1 MEQILHL
8 GTFCWRHIDCRT
20 VQFVQSTKSDPNINS
35 TVQMFYNSS
44 NVDSPKPSTA
54 QSGSQATN
62 GLQNVI
68 KSCKINKIKILGEI
82 FILLFVFKPLHD
94 FKQLKVR
101 QFIEISFPGK
111 TRSKILVLSTAL
123 FEWHCNDYDDNK
135 RWYVVVNVS
144 SDLDGWKHMNSSPG
158 VWVDWTTWAPHTH
171 TDTH

>member
-1 MEQILHL
+1 MWIAETYNSLVFMHIIIKWNKFYIQGH
-8 GTFCWRHIDCRT
+8 FADVIDCRT

-94 FKQLKVR
+94 FKQFKVR
-101 QFIEISFPGK
+101 QFIEISCIPGK

-123 FEWHCNDYDDNK
+123 FE
-135 RWYVVVNVS
+135 
-144 SDLDGWKHMNSSPG
+144 
-158 VWVDWTTWAPHTH
+158 
-171 TDTH
+171 